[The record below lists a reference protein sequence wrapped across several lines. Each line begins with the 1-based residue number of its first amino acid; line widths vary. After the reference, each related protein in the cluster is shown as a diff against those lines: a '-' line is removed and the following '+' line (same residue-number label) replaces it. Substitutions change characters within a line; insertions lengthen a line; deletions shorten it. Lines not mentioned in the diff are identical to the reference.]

1 VPSGIL
7 VIVPAYHEE
16 RTLPSLLPKVRS
28 VLPEAEIL
36 VVDDG
41 SRDGTSAAARA
52 GGARV
57 ARHPINL
64 GYGAAIQT
72 GYRWAVRRDVEVVLQ
87 IDADGQHDPESLRDL
102 LRACTDGDWD
112 LVLGSRFLGGA
123 RPYRAPLARR
133 LGMAFFSRVSSAVL
147 GRRIT
152 DPTTG
157 FQAIGHRLV
166 RYYAEGRFFPPDYP
180 DADVLIRVG
189 RAGFRVTEIP
199 VTMYEKDGP
208 SMHSGLR
215 PIYYVLKMVLSILLV
230 LTFARTARRE
240 IP

>member
-1 VPSGIL
+1 MESGVL
-7 VIVPAYHEE
+7 VIIPAYHEE
-16 RTLPSLLPKVRS
+16 ASLPSLLPRIRV
-28 VLPEAEIL
+28 VMPDAEIL
-36 VVDDG
+36 VIDDG
-41 SRDGTSAAARA
+41 SSDATAAAARA

-72 GYRWAVRRDVEVVLQ
+72 GYRYAAAHGHRAVLQ
-87 IDADGQHDPESLRDL
+87 IDADGQHDPGSLVDL
-102 LRACTDGDWD
+102 LKTLDEGWD
-112 LVLGSRFLGGA
+112 LVLGSRFLSGA
-123 RPYRAPLARR
+123 RAYRAPLVRR
-133 LGMAFFSRVSSAVL
+133 LGMRFFGAISSWVL

-157 FQAIGHRLV
+157 FQALGFQLV

-208 SMHSGLR
+208 SMHSGLK
-215 PIYYVLKMVLSILLV
+215 PIYYVVKMVISILLV
-230 LTFARTARRE
+230 LTVAVPARRE
-240 IP
+240 TQ

>member
-1 VPSGIL
+1 MQSGVL
-7 VIVPAYHEE
+7 VIIPAFHEAE
-16 RTLPSLLPKVRS
+16 SLPALLPRIAAALPDAD
-28 VLPEAEIL
+28 VLVI
-36 VVDDG
+36 DDG
-41 SRDGTSAAARA
+41 SRDSTSAVARA

-72 GYRWAVRRDVEVVLQ
+72 GYRYATRHGYRAVLQ
-87 IDADGQHDPESLRDL
+87 IDADGQHDPASLGDL
-102 LRACTDGDWD
+102 LRTLDEGWD
-112 LVLGSRFLGGA
+112 LVLGSRFLSGA
-123 RPYRAPLARR
+123 RSYRAPWVRR
-133 LGMAFFSRVSSAVL
+133 LGMRFFGAVSSAVL

-157 FQAIGHRLV
+157 FQALGASLV

-189 RAGFRVTEIP
+189 KAGFRVTEIP

-215 PIYYVLKMVLSILLV
+215 PIYYVMKMVLSILLV
-230 LTFARTARRE
+230 LTLSPPARLRE
-240 IP
+240 KG